1 MAVRGGIVD
10 EMSGND
16 KFIWESGIG
25 FPIFLYLCG
34 VNGKDDNEKTHRE
47 SSQSVAWHA
56 HADAGGRD
64 GSRAADCLQA
74 EETD

>member
-34 VNGKDDNEKTHRE
+34 VNGKDDNEKTH
-47 SSQSVAWHA
+47 
-56 HADAGGRD
+56 
-64 GSRAADCLQA
+64 
-74 EETD
+74 